1 MKTVAEILRCKSCRP
16 VEWLKYI
23 LLSLQS
29 LSWLLRGNLEA
40 DDLKVLAVVLTQV
53 KLFMKPLVKPLVYVM
68 MLFVL
73 TLFAYNGFL
82 SASLYPFQ
90 VGNPHTEHV
99 QNICNLTY
107 LP

>member
-1 MKTVAEILRCKSCRP
+1 M
-16 VEWLKYI
+16 
-23 LLSLQS
+23 
-29 LSWLLRGNLEA
+29 EA